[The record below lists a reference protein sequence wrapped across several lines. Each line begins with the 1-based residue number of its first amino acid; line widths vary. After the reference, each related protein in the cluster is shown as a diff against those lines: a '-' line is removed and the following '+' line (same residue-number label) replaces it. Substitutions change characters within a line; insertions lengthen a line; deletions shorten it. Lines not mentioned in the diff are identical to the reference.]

1 MVELEI
7 EQLKGFFEDLLFET
21 SIKTERARL
30 TFRLGNDRSCLMYT
44 YYIFT
49 TYYIIFL
56 MKLNQDDI
64 RGRRGARRRA
74 PRNNTETYEEIRAFC
89 QEHHRQYQDA
99 NVTLKISALGIG
111 NDVKTECLQEI
122 IKIGSQRGFYDIFS
136 EDDPLI
142 HERVQTIIS

>member
-1 MVELEI
+1 MN
-7 EQLKGFFEDLLFET
+7 
-21 SIKTERARL
+21 S
-30 TFRLGNDRSCLMYT
+30 
-44 YYIFT
+44 YI
-49 TYYIIFL
+49 
-56 MKLNQDDI
+56 MD
-64 RGRRGARRRA
+64 
-74 PRNNTETYEEIRAFC
+74 NNFKNVNAYFITDGDCTETYEEIRAFC

-142 HERVQTIIS
+142 HERVQTIISQSTSHVLTFKQLHLMYGPNNDQMQINLTSQDERYFMFAASKVVKNF

>member
-1 MVELEI
+1 MTFI
-7 EQLKGFFEDLLFET
+7 NSLLYLIFKYLPNNQT
-21 SIKTERARL
+21 DFLTALITMNSYIMDNNIKNVNAYFITD
-30 TFRLGNDRSCLMYT
+30 GDC
-44 YYIFT
+44 
-49 TYYIIFL
+49 
-56 MKLNQDDI
+56 
-64 RGRRGARRRA
+64 
-74 PRNNTETYEEIRAFC
+74 TETYEEIRAFC